1 MTLHK
6 VRAGD
11 LLAGLGGIALLAV
24 MFVPWYGF
32 LEGPYSGTRDIA
44 ANNTEQSAW
53 QAFHVTLV
61 PLVLLALLG
70 ITLLATTV
78 FERTSAWPVAAQVF
92 TALVG
97 TIASVWILLRLLN
110 PPGPNFAVDRRWGV
124 WVGTALVLAITAG
137 AWWSMRDADRAD
149 RPV

>member
-6 VRAGD
+6 VRGGD
-11 LLAGLGGIALLAV
+11 LLAGLGGVALLV
-24 MFVPWYGF
+24 DMFFPWYRF

-70 ITLLATTV
+70 IALLVSTAY
-78 FERTSAWPVAAQVF
+78 ERTQAWPVASQVF

-97 TIASVWILLRLLN
+97 PIASLWILLRLVN
-110 PPGPNFAVDRRWGV
+110 PPGPNFAADRLWGA
-124 WVGTALVLAITAG
+124 WLGFALVLAITAG
-137 AWWSMRDADRAD
+137 AWWSMRDADR
-149 RPV
+149 P